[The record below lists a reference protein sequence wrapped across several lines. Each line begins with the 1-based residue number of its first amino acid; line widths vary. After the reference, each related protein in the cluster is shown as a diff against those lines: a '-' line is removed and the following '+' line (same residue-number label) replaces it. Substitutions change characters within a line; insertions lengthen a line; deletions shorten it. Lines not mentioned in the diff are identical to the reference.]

1 MTVLFL
7 TESAPR
13 IDHRRLVLV
22 ERTAQLRW
30 HGVSPLVD
38 DSRFLAPRRASY
50 SAGGARRSWDLV
62 ESMPSVAVLL
72 YHRERRAALLVRQFR
87 PPVYAAAA
95 ARAREGAP
103 PPPLDA
109 GFTYE
114 LCAGLRDKAG
124 LSAEAVAIEEVRTVF
139 ILSHEGCNVHH
150 ESFLTRI
157 LMTGARGGGL

>member
-22 ERTAQLRW
+22 ERTAQLGW

-50 SAGGARRSWDLV
+50 SVGGARRSWDLV

-95 ARAREGAP
+95 ARAREGAK

-139 ILSHEGCNVHH
+139 ILSHRVVTFT
-150 ESFLTRI
+150 ESSLTRI